1 MFVVVFEVSKSRM
14 FFIFNFLPSRSKLL
28 SNTVLVLVK
37 YLHFISTWYND
48 AVFWHRKHGVF
59 LYTANSGTP
68 SLRLFNLLS
77 SKFTLLSKVGFILI
91 SLDFL
96 SFLHLFCVY
105 FSLIL
110 FVIKLFISVGPNFT
124 FSSTVVLSLPSF
136 ASLSASSFPW
146 IPTCDGIHTSVAF
159 PPLSVSF

>member
-28 SNTVLVLVK
+28 SNSVLVLVK

-48 AVFWHRKHGVF
+48 AVFRHRKHGVF
-59 LYTANSGTP
+59 LFTANSGTP
-68 SLRLFNLLS
+68 SRRLFNLLS
-77 SKFTLLSKVGFILI
+77 SRFTLLSNVGFILY

-96 SFLHLFCVY
+96 SFLHLFCMC

-110 FVIKLFISVGPNFT
+110 FVIKLFISVGPNFM
-124 FSSTVVLSLPSF
+124 FSSTVVLS
-136 ASLSASSFPW
+136 FPM
-146 IPTCDGIHTSVAF
+146 F
-159 PPLSVSF
+159 PNL